1 MIAHRRGRV
10 IIIDETARRP
20 IRLVPRKTAMSEVVV
35 FKVTITG
42 KLGPGAEKEII

>member
-20 IRLVPRKTAMSEVVV
+20 IRLVPRETRTAKPILLSV
-35 FKVTITG
+35 FVSAG
-42 KLGPGAEKEII
+42 L